1 MKRYNKNI
9 GDFGEN
15 VANEY
20 LISKGYEIL
29 EKNYRTAAGEIDIIA
44 RFGQTLV
51 FVEVK
56 TRSSV
61 KCGRPSEAVDF
72 RKRKH
77 MAEAAEIYCIEN
89 MINEEVRFDVIE
101 IIARHLGGDEYAA
114 QCLNHIKEIVVD

>member
-1 MKRYNKNI
+1 MRRYNKNI

-15 VANEY
+15 IAAEY
-20 LISKGYEIL
+20 LIGKGYEIL
-29 EKNYRTAAGEIDIIA
+29 EKNYHTAVGEIDIIA
-44 RFGQTLV
+44 RSGKTVV

-77 MAEAAEIYCIEN
+77 MAEAANIYCVEN
-89 MINEEVRFDVIE
+89 MISEEVRFDVIE
-101 IIARHLGGDEYAA
+101 IIAHHLGGGEYAS
-114 QCLNHIKEIVVD
+114 QSLNHIKEIVVD